1 MSDFLARIKPKR
13 STVAG
18 EKPSAID
25 LQVAELA
32 INTADGKLFTKHT
45 DDTIKEISGS
55 GGSGGSINAIEDIG
69 NVAARQQLA
78 AGVLSWDVPLDDTV
92 TGGWNYDGGTL
103 QLQLNKEAKSGYDI
117 RPDVV
122 AMPTN
127 ATIWISFDNL
137 EYQEIAYTSRAINAE
152 VVVIDLIVNVPSGE
166 APASEI
172 WVAFATPYSDGVS
185 LEDDMLLYDAAENV
199 WRPTPFEITGA
210 ADVDE
215 PEDGYAMVWS
225 AAEEKWVPGYPR
237 IAALI
242 GGPSGSAWGSDAMIG
257 PTSNGMTDGQFGF
270 VREGP
275 AGDDSAGAI
284 TVPADF
290 VGVRYVGQEMP
301 ATIYA
306 CTNGNIHWDATQGGN
321 NGGRNGSVL
330 ADAGTY
336 DFWLAHWSQD
346 TAVINMW
353 TRNNPQ
359 AFTIRAEYKIPY
371 NQGLGCPVETTF
383 YRDGSIRVVYGIN
396 AGSAINIGPDLQA
409 IVSQGV
415 AVVEGFGTKGRGE
428 GDFTWQLNA
437 SQDQGNST
445 RDLADVA
452 DEMPSNQQVLRF
464 NGDSLQY
471 EPQDLPVAPV
481 QSVNDQ
487 TGVVSLG
494 IADMNDFYPIGFETF
509 TASSVAATNPQV
521 GEVEFTG
528 STDLFFSTITN
539 TGKSWY
545 DEAEALKAAS
555 DALDIAGGD
564 PPIPIVFETE
574 SGEEIVTNITSV
586 GTVDVV
592 NGRGRVSI
600 SLEDN
605 SIRDQLANGDELRVL
620 IPDYLAAPGEDGSF
634 LTWDSEFREFVCTT
648 PAIPTKL
655 DDFTDVDTSTTAPTQ
670 GQALVWNNSDSLWV
684 PGTIETGGGGGGS
697 GAVRGIGSVTLSQL
711 LRSGTLEMLT
721 LGKAGTFLQV
731 TASGA
736 AWVRFYSD
744 EASRTA
750 DSARGMNDTPSR
762 GSGVLLELIA
772 EGGVTYKITPSVQYF
787 NLDSTPASILYL
799 AVDNLSGTADDLT
812 IDVDALI
819 LEA

>member
-25 LQVAELA
+25 LEVAELA

-55 GGSGGSINAIEDIG
+55 GGSGGSINAIEEIG
-69 NVAARQQLA
+69 NVAARQQIA
-78 AGVLSWDVPLDDTV
+78 AGVLSWDQPADETV
-92 TGGWNYDGGTL
+92 TGGWSYDGESS
-103 QLQLNKEAKSGYDI
+103 QLLLNKEAKSGYDI

-127 ATIWISFDNL
+127 ATLWISFDNL
-137 EYQEIAYTSRAINAE
+137 EYQEIAYTARAINAE
-152 VVVIDLIVNVPSGE
+152 VVVIDLIVNVPGGE
-166 APASEI
+166 VPASEI
-172 WVAFATPYSDGVS
+172 WVAFATPYSDGAS
-185 LEDDMLLYDAAENV
+185 FEDDLLLYDAVENV
-199 WRPTPFEITGA
+199 WRPTPFEMNRA
-210 ADVDE
+210 MDVDE
-215 PEDGYAMVWS
+215 PLEGHAMIWNES
-225 AAEEKWVPGYPR
+225 EKKWQPGYPK
-237 IAALI
+237 IASPTSGI
-242 GGPSGSAWGSDAMIG
+242 SGSYWGSDKMRG
-257 PTSNGMTDGQFGF
+257 PRSNGMTDGQFGF
-270 VREGP
+270 TRQGP
-275 AGDDSAGAI
+275 VGDDQAGSI
-284 TVPADF
+284 NVPAAF
-290 VGVRYVGQEMP
+290 VGTKFLGLEMP

-306 CTNGNIHWDATQGGN
+306 CTNGNIHWDATQN
-321 NGGRNGSVL
+321 ANSGGRNGNILS
-330 ADAGTY
+330 DAGTY

-346 TAVINMW
+346 TAVIAMW
-353 TRNNPQ
+353 TFSNSEQ
-359 AFTIRAEYKIPY
+359 FTIRAEYKIPY
-371 NQGLGCPVETTF
+371 NQGNGCPVETTF
-383 YRDGSIRVVYGIN
+383 YLDGSIRVVYGIN
-396 AGSAINIGPDLQA
+396 AGVAINIGPQLQG
-409 IVSQGV
+409 IVSKGV
-415 AVVEGFGTKGRGE
+415 QLVEGFGTKGRGE
-428 GDFTWQLNA
+428 GDFTWQIMA
-437 SQDQGNST
+437 VADSGNTT
-445 RDLADVA
+445 RDLGDVDA
-452 DEMPSNQQVLRF
+452 VAPSDKQVLRF
-464 NGDSLQY
+464 NGDSLLY

-481 QSVNDQ
+481 ESVNDQ

-494 IADMNDFYPIGFETF
+494 ITDMDDFLLTGFETF
-509 TASSVAATNPQV
+509 TASSVAATSPQV

-528 STDLFFSTITN
+528 SWDLFFSTITN

-555 DALDIAGGD
+555 DALDTEGGD
-564 PPIPIVFETE
+564 PPIPIGFRTE
-574 SGEEIVTNITSV
+574 SGEQIVTNITSV
-586 GTVDVV
+586 GNVGVV
-592 NGRGRVSI
+592 NGRGRISI
-600 SLEDN
+600 TLEDN
-605 SIRDQLANGDELRVL
+605 SIRDQLANGDELQVL
-620 IPDYLAAPGEDGSF
+620 IPGYLEAPGADGSF
-634 LTWDSEFREFVCTT
+634 VTWSRTFGAFVCTT

-684 PGTIETGGGGGGS
+684 PGTIETGGGGGGG
-697 GAVRGIGSVTLSQL
+697 GASRGVGSVTLQA
-711 LRSGTLEMLT
+711 LRTGTLEILT

-787 NLDSTPASILYL
+787 NLDSTPASVLYL